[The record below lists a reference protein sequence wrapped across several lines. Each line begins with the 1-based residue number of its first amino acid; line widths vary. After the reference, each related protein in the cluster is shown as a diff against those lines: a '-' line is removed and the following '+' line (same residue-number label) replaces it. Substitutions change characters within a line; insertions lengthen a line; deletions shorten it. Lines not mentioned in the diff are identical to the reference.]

1 MPISRGNLSFFNRF
15 PRLIDTFWSFCRIN
29 VFLYNQ
35 QLPQIATAFDKQKV
49 LNQLI
54 CVNYTVFC
62 KYSTLNYTFFEEK
75 AYLCISINK
84 KMTLL

>member
-1 MPISRGNLSFFNRF
+1 MEIYRFSIDFHDLSIQFGG
-15 PRLIDTFWSFCRIN
+15 FCRIN

-54 CVNYTVFC
+54 CVNYTVFLQVFDI
-62 KYSTLNYTFFEEK
+62 KLSIFEEK

>member
-49 LNQLI
+49 SNQLI
-54 CVNYTVFC
+54 CVNYAIFLQVFDI
-62 KYSTLNYTFFEEK
+62 KLYIFLRKSLSLHQY
-75 AYLCISINK
+75 
-84 KMTLL
+84 

>member
-15 PRLIDTFWSFCRIN
+15 PRLIDIFWSFCRIN

-35 QLPQIATAFDKQKV
+35 QLLQIATAFDKQKV

-54 CVNYTVFC
+54 CVNYATLLQVFD
-62 KYSTLNYTFFEEK
+62 
-75 AYLCISINK
+75 INK
-84 KMTLL
+84 HIFRRKSLSLHQY

>member
-54 CVNYTVFC
+54 CVNYTVFLQVFDI
-62 KYSTLNYTFFEEK
+62 KLYIFRRKSLSLHQY
-75 AYLCISINK
+75 
-84 KMTLL
+84 

>member
-49 LNQLI
+49 SNQLI
-54 CVNYTVFC
+54 CVNYAIFLQVFDI
-62 KYSTLNYTFFEEK
+62 K
-75 AYLCISINK
+75 LCIVQRK
-84 KMTLL
+84 KLIFASVLIRK